1 VIIAKIPM
9 WKSLMTYAALKSR
22 TAKCMEIHVT
32 RRANKSVTRVRSK
45 TTTMFAFK
53 RLTIARI
60 NTTTAIVIIAKAGIN
75 NQLKEN
81 SRPNKMPSAK
91 LSAKV
96 LVKV

>member
-1 VIIAKIPM
+1 MIIAKIPM

-32 RRANKSVTRVRSK
+32 RCANKPVTRVRSK

-60 NTTTAIVIIAKAGIN
+60 NMTTVIVIIAKAGIIY
-75 NQLKEN
+75 QLEEN
-81 SRPNKMPSAK
+81 SRPNKVQVLK